1 MIGSLQLPHRSRK
14 VVPQAKQYF
23 DRNEVHIGSSVVP
36 GVQHLGQN
44 FNAPIAST
52 GVCLTTASR
61 YSWGML
67 NAAANPDLPFW
78 LSRDVHPD
86 SILRMVWTCIPALI
100 LNSNCVK
107 RLESRTR

>member
-61 YSWGML
+61 YSWGM
-67 NAAANPDLPFW
+67 PEW
-78 LSRDVHPD
+78 H
-86 SILRMVWTCIPALI
+86 
-100 LNSNCVK
+100 
-107 RLESRTR
+107 